1 MGNRYIGTND
11 HDKYKMAESQPC
23 GFTFRCRKKYF
34 YDKDLKYVESIK
46 SKIWREFQLCRCY
59 SKKKRYVESKY
70 SNYGKKNRMAK

>member
-34 YDKDLKYVESIK
+34 YDKDLKYIESIK
-46 SKIWREFQLCRCY
+46 SKIWREFQLCNDMWSR
-59 SKKKRYVESKY
+59 
-70 SNYGKKNRMAK
+70 NAATMGKKPAWLSEARNQ